1 MVSKSLLH
9 AVVWIPATR
18 GIRDH
23 GSHHGPTTQHLCRI
37 AQELSPGHLEMLQ
50 TWMHQ
55 PQRCILGF
63 VEAQCWENFGV
74 LRVSSAS
81 DVGFWCQSHSRSS
94 VVVAGPRKDGG
105 SSVVGSR
112 APATVTCRHHAL
124 LPPCLPPLCL
134 FLSQGGELAL
144 LWSGFKN
151 KQKPIIPPRQGASL
165 IKTSGCNAHLET
177 W

>member
-1 MVSKSLLH
+1 MVSKSLLR

-18 GIRDH
+18 GISDH
-23 GSHHGPTTQHLCRI
+23 GTHHGPTMQHLCKI
-37 AQELSPGHLEMLQ
+37 ALELSPGHLEVLQ
-50 TWMHQ
+50 TRMHQ

-63 VEAQCWENFGV
+63 VEAQCWEKFGV
-74 LRVSSAS
+74 LWVSSVS

-94 VVVAGPRKDGG
+94 VVVAGPREDGG

-112 APATVTCRHHAL
+112 APATMTCCHHAL
-124 LPPCLPPLCL
+124 LPLCL

-151 KQKPIIPPRQGASL
+151 KQKPIIPPTA
-165 IKTSGCNAHLET
+165 GCKSHNSQRL
-177 W
+177 